1 MAIAVE
7 YLGFRTTPSSREYL
21 LRCRMGADRRDY
33 TVAIAHRA
41 FASGQAKYQDGPAI
55 CYEKLERELQ
65 GPEPSQASAFEISD
79 EDLVLFQK
87 AHASPQKRRHKAA
100 SPDAPDGEAP
110 DGAPAPTDD
119 DPH

>member
-7 YLGFRTTPSSREYL
+7 YLGFRTTEECREYL
-21 LRCRMGADRRDY
+21 LRCRFGADRRDY

-41 FASGQAKYQDGPAI
+41 FASGQARYQDGPAI

-65 GPEPSQASAFEISD
+65 GPEPSQSNVFVISE
-79 EDLVLFQK
+79 EDLLAFQK

-100 SPDAPDGEAP
+100 ATAEDGP
-110 DGAPAPTDD
+110 PAPEDD
-119 DPH
+119 QP